1 MQNHELLL
9 FGSVGGGL
17 GAWTRIVVRDE
28 FVAKG
33 IASWRVVMSINLAG
47 SALAGL
53 AVQLTEGSF
62 EWALFTLGFLGGFT
76 TFSSMCVDIVVQ
88 WIAGRRRAAVTVA
101 MGTMI
106 GGPLIAWISSLFA
119 AMFVARSA
127 ISTSAIIP
135 LASRRVNHHMSGLLG
150 IAFGGFVG
158 TGIRIFVQ
166 FLAPIIGFP
175 IWTATAL
182 VNVIGSGFAGFAFRW
197 LCSLDANGAAL
208 HDPSRRLTLERLLV
222 FGFAGGLTT
231 MSTLSIEIVE
241 AMRHSLLT
249 ALLISG
255 VNLLMGLT
263 FTILGWWIAYQCFP
277 ARESISPIPIS
288 NKVRQKS
295 E

>member
-1 MQNHELLL
+1 MHNHELLL
-9 FGSVGGGL
+9 IGSVGGGL

-28 FVAKG
+28 FVFKG
-33 IASWRVVMSINLAG
+33 IASWRVVMSINLVG

-53 AVQLTEGSF
+53 ALRMTEGSF

-119 AMFVARSA
+119 AMFVTRSA
-127 ISTSAIIP
+127 ISTAAIIP

-150 IAFGGFVG
+150 IALGGFVG
-158 TGIRIFVQ
+158 TGIRIFMQ
-166 FLAPIIGFP
+166 FLAPTIGFP

-249 ALLISG
+249 ALLIGG

-263 FTILGWWIAYQCFP
+263 FTILGWWIAYRCFP

-288 NKVRQKS
+288 NKVRQ
-295 E
+295 ERE